1 MAKDK
6 HGKHKEWCKNYKAS
20 GQREVNKVK
29 KQERHEK
36 QLAYFAKRR
45 EEGKTYT
52 YQKNP
57 HEKDSRAWLT
67 ERAKRASKEYRDPNE
82 YRHYARVFGRL
93 DRDMRAIEEAARQEE
108 IKLKRA
114 GKKKIVTND
123 N

>member
-36 QLAYFAKRR
+36 HLAYFAKRR

-57 HEKDSRAWLT
+57 YEKDSREWLT
-67 ERAKRASKEYRDPNE
+67 ERAKRAEKEHRDSNE
-82 YRHYARVFGRL
+82 YRHYAKVFGRL
-93 DRDMRAIEEAARQEE
+93 QRDLDREYAEARKE
-108 IKLKRA
+108 
-114 GKKKIVTND
+114 
-123 N
+123 

>member
-57 HEKDSRAWLT
+57 YEKDSRAWLT
-67 ERAKRASKEYRDPNE
+67 ERAKRADKTYKDSNE
-82 YRHYARVFGRL
+82 YRHYAKVFGRL
-93 DRDMRAIEEAARQEE
+93 QRDLDREYAEARKEEM
-108 IKLKRA
+108 KTKKRN
-114 GKKKIVTND
+114 KKIDASD

>member
-29 KQERHEK
+29 KQGRHEK
-36 QLAYFAKRR
+36 QLEYFAKRR

-57 HEKDSRAWLT
+57 YEKDSRAWLT
-67 ERAKRASKEYRDPNE
+67 ERAKRAEKEHRDPNE
-82 YRHYARVFGRL
+82 YRHYAKMFGRL
-93 DRDMRAIEEAARQEE
+93 QRDLDREYAEARKEEM
-108 IKLKRA
+108 KTKKRN
-114 GKKKIVTND
+114 KKIDASD

>member
-36 QLAYFAKRR
+36 HLAYFAKRR

-57 HEKDSRAWLT
+57 YEKDSRAWLT
-67 ERAKRASKEYRDPNE
+67 ECAKRAEKEHRDSNE
-82 YRHYARVFGRL
+82 YRHYAKVFGRL
-93 DRDMRAIEEAARQEE
+93 QRDLDREYAEARKEEM
-108 IKLKRA
+108 KTKKRN
-114 GKKKIVTND
+114 KKIDASD